1 MTTFHKSNHTVFGGN
16 RGYVGYS
23 KSKRAVEAE
32 ERGLCSISQM
42 DKLFVEEVRRMVNE
56 LTGENVKLTVSGV
69 REIAKSCPYDE
80 WHHTSMYGNK
90 TKYYSAETIAE
101 RIASTMAKEDEEPE
115 TVERDE
121 KADSIREAMAT
132 AKTTVEVEGCTFSY
146 NVFRSSNG
154 YSIPVDKSLNPK
166 KMSLFIQIVNEGQEE
181 NCCSPYLS
189 EWYVENHYDEIA
201 IAVEN
206 YNNKLAS
213 LIA

>member
-1 MTTFHKSNHTVFGGN
+1 MTTFHKSTHTVFGGN
-16 RGYVGYS
+16 RGYVGFS

-42 DKLFVEEVRRMVNE
+42 DRLFVEEVRRMVNE
-56 LTGENVKLTVSGV
+56 LTGEDVKLSVSGV
-69 REIAKSCPYDE
+69 KEIAKGCRYDE

-101 RIASTMAKEDEEPE
+101 RIASTMAKEEEPE

-121 KADSIREAMAT
+121 EADGIREAMAT
-132 AKTTVEVEGCTFSY
+132 AKTTVEIDGYTFSY

-181 NCCSPYLS
+181 NSCSPYLN
-189 EWYVENHYDEIA
+189 EWYIENHYDEIA
-201 IAVEN
+201 IAVEE